1 MTTSRSLR
9 LLAATAAL
17 VVVLAAAS
25 LLRPALSTAFA
36 GDTEVRSGG
45 ELIWESL
52 SRNLMPQASLR

>member
-36 GDTEVRSGG
+36 RDTEVPSGG

-52 SRNLMPQASLR
+52 SRNLLPQASFR